1 LDLKDKQFSLIF
13 LQNQSMHTP
22 SWKKGDWD
30 VMILNVDENALTNPG
45 MPSFGGFVHNFDGT
59 F

>member
-1 LDLKDKQFSLIF
+1 
-13 LQNQSMHTP
+13 MHTP